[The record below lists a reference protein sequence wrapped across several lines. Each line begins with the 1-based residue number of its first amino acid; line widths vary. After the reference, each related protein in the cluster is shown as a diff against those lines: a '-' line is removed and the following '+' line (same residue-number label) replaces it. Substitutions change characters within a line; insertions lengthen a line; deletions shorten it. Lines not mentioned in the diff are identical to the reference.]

1 MPTYRADP
9 TDATYFTRLLTRE
22 NVPFEVERFDASV
35 TYVAVRSMRPDIPAL
50 ARSAGRSVRPVL
62 SLEQLAEMPGVSPG
76 ESR

>member
-9 TDATYFTRLLTRE
+9 TDATCFTRLLARA

-35 TYVAVRSMRPDIPAL
+35 TYVAVKSVRPDIPAL

-62 SLEQLAEMPGVSPG
+62 SLEQLTRMISPG
-76 ESR
+76 GPQ